1 MAVGILQV
9 GVRSQKSGVRSQK
22 SEDTNQQNRKEEF
35 KNMKIDGLMEQL
47 KEVSKLLDAYAKSI
61 LSPEFCILFGPFNGI
76 ANCL

>member
-1 MAVGILQV
+1 MAVGINQLE
-9 GVRSQKSGVRSQK
+9 VRSQYSGVRSQN
-22 SEDTNQQNRKEEF
+22 SVFSVHQNRKEEF